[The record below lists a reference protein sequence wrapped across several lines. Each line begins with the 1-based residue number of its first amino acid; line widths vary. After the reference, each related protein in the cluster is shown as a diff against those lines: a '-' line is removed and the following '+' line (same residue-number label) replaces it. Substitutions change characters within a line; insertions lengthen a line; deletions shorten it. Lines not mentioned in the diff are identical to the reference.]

1 MRLATSFAALF
12 AMLLQAFIVQTHVHP
27 AAFAFAAGI
36 ERADVSQDGTLSH
49 AEVSAPDAHAFGCPI
64 CHALA
69 SNSASLTDAAAVA
82 HAETARTEATA
93 LAIALAPRAHT
104 HSWRSRAPPSHL
116 SA

>member
-1 MRLATSFAALF
+1 MRLATRYAALF

-27 AAFAFAAGI
+27 AALAFGAVI
-36 ERADVSQDGTLSH
+36 ERTEASH
-49 AEVSAPDAHAFGCPI
+49 EAALGQAEVSAPDAHTFGCPL

-69 SNSASLTDAAAVA
+69 SNSATLTDAAAVA
-82 HAETARTEATA
+82 HAETARAEATA
-93 LAIALAPRAHT
+93 LAIAQAPRAHT